1 MLYQG
6 KTSRVTTLP
15 VAPTAP
21 GIFTANSTGSGQ
33 AAALNQDGTL
43 NSASN
48 PAQVG
53 SVITLYATGEGQ
65 TSPGGVDGKLATGST
80 LPMPVQ
86 TVNVTIGGLPA
97 VVNYAGAAPTLVA
110 GLMQINV
117 QIPSGFAAA
126 SAIPVVVQVGGVN
139 SPVATIAVTGQ

>member
-1 MLYQG
+1 
-6 KTSRVTTLP
+6 
-15 VAPTAP
+15 
-21 GIFTANSTGSGQ
+21 
-33 AAALNQDGTL
+33 
-43 NSASN
+43 
-48 PAQVG
+48 
-53 SVITLYATGEGQ
+53 
-65 TSPGGVDGKLATGST
+65 
-80 LPMPVQ
+80 MPVQ